1 MLRPL
6 DIPRDASGLFR
17 PETTG
22 DAALWQCI
30 EREVAMGPNRLPR
43 DVRIDLS
50 RPEFWAYW
58 IAKSRVPI
66 ERAYEGSGLESHFA
80 AHLFNQFDCSF
91 DGDAPPQEFLT
102 LALAGD
108 LMCTPGL
115 ANSAGRL
122 YERVADLIFDADVRY
137 ANLESTLTTQP
148 LESLTFRKDTA
159 PSVNISRDEYAAL
172 VRHDVRTFN
181 VLHLA
186 NNHVLDR
193 GLEGIETTC
202 RELEQQG
209 ITGIGVNWVE
219 SNPSG
224 LSITEHSGARIGW
237 VAHTF
242 SVNFKPIPA
251 DHPNVVNFTPF
262 HLEDD
267 PDTSRIESQ
276 IRQCQELGCEFIVV
290 GLHWGLEF
298 EMYPHPDQ
306 LKWARRFA
314 QAGADLV
321 VGHHPHVVQPMEI
334 LELPGNPVRYVPV
347 IYSLGNLTP
356 VFSHPASA
364 ASMVVRV
371 TLARDARRGNARR
384 LRFRSLEA
392 TPVALLQEMQPAGPV
407 LQLWRLRELLSQVNS
422 HELATYAQEMARF
435 IDMAVG
441 TGWRQSGSR

>member
-17 PETTG
+17 SEAAD
-22 DAALWQCI
+22 DASVSQRI
-30 EREVAMGPNRLPR
+30 DSEVALGPDRLPR

-50 RPEFWAYW
+50 SPDFWAYW
-58 IAKSRVPI
+58 IAKSKVPI
-66 ERAYEGSGLESHFA
+66 ERAHAGSGLETHFA
-80 AHLFNQFDCSF
+80 ASRFHRFDCIS
-91 DGDAPPQEFLT
+91 DNDAPPDEALT
-102 LALAGD
+102 LSLAGD
-108 LMCTPGL
+108 LMCTSGL
-115 ANSAGRL
+115 ANSRGKV
-122 YERVADLIFDADVRY
+122 YEHVADLIFDADVRY

-159 PSVNISRDEYAAL
+159 PSVNISLEEYAAL
-172 VRHDVRTFN
+172 VRHGERSFN

-186 NNHVLDR
+186 NNHILDR

-202 RELEQQG
+202 RALEQDG
-209 ITGIGVNWVE
+209 IVGIGVNRVDT
-219 SNPSG
+219 SPRG
-224 LSITEHSGARIGW
+224 IKITEHAGIRIGW

-242 SVNFKPIPA
+242 SVNFKPVPA
-251 DHPNVVNFTPF
+251 GCPDMVNMTPF

-267 PDTSRIESQ
+267 PDTSRIEEQ
-276 IRQCQELGCEFIVV
+276 IRQCQSLGCEFTVV

-334 LELPGNPVRYVPV
+334 LELSGEPVRYVPV

-356 VFSHPASA
+356 VFSHPAST

-371 TLARDARRGNARR
+371 TLARGPRRGNAQGLR
-384 LRFRSLEA
+384 LRSLEA
-392 TPVALLQEMQPAGPV
+392 TPVALLREMHPAGSV
-407 LQLWRLRELLSQVNS
+407 LRLWRLRELLPQVNS
-422 HELATYAQEMARF
+422 PELAAYAQEMARYV
-435 IDMAVG
+435 DMAVG
-441 TGWRQSGSR
+441 TGWRQSGAR